1 MSKDR
6 FRQFYELHFPKIFR
20 FVFFRVGGSR
30 ELAEDL
36 TSEIFLKAFNAFD
49 RYDEARS
56 QSSWIFTIARNHLAN
71 HYRSAGREVTDEN
84 FESLP
89 VAADDLEERVAQNE
103 EEARIIRALGQLR
116 PKDAVLIRM
125 KYLDGF
131 SYEEMAA
138 SLNRERGALKVAT
151 FRAMEELRKVMG
163 ASLAA
168 ERPADSE
175 PL

>member
-6 FRQFYELHFPKIFR
+6 FRQFYEHHFPKIFR

-30 ELAEDL
+30 EVAEDL
-36 TSEIFLKAFNAFD
+36 TSEIFIKAFNAFD
-49 RYDEARS
+49 RYDETRS

-71 HYRSAGREVTDEN
+71 YYRSAGREVTDEN

-89 VAADDLEERVAQNE
+89 VAADDLEERVAAGE
-103 EEARIIRALGQLR
+103 EEAVLLRAIGQLR

-125 KYLDGF
+125 KYLDGL

-138 SLNRERGALKVAT
+138 NLSRERGALKVAT
-151 FRAMEELRKVMG
+151 FRAMQELKKVM
-163 ASLAA
+163 AA
-168 ERPADSE
+168 YAPDRE
-175 PL
+175 PVT